1 MLDTWRSDGFGA
13 DRLLVWTVGWP
24 GQENLVESFA
34 AGSTAP
40 CLVDSDADFIFAY
53 DVDKDDLWVVDAT
66 GTVTFSMNLIAQP
79 ITTSTYANLLDTAV
93 RAALQ

>member
-1 MLDTWRSDGFGA
+1 MVDGWRGDGFGP
-13 DRLLVWTVGWP
+13 DQLQVWTVGWP
-24 GQENLVESFA
+24 GQEDLVEGFA

-53 DVDKDDLWVVDAT
+53 DVDKDDLWVVDET

-79 ITTSTYANLLDTAV
+79 ITTSTYANLLDSAV